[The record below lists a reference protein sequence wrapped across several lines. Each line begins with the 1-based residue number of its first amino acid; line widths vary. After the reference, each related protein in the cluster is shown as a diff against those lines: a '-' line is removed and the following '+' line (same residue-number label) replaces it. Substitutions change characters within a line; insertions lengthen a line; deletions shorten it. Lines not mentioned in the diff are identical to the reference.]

1 MAQLSLG
8 ESKWRMVRR
17 ALPKKRFSFP
27 DVREMTRHDR
37 KHFDW
42 LVENEFFVEVGE
54 GRYEMTEKAKKSAD
68 LGFYDWE
75 PTPKPKKR

>member
-17 ALPKKRFSFP
+17 ALSKKRFTLA
-27 DVREMTRHDR
+27 DVRDMTRHDK
-37 KHFDW
+37 KHFEW
-42 LVENEFFVEVGE
+42 LIENGFFVAVGG
-54 GRYEMTEKAKKSAD
+54 GRYELTEKARKSAD

-75 PTPKPKKR
+75 PAPKVKR